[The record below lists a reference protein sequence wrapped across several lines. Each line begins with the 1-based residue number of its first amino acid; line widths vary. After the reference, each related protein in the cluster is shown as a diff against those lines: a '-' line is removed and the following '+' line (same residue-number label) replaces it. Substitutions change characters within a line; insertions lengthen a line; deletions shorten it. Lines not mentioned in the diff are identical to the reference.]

1 MDDNWDGVQNTF
13 DESNPDEQ
21 DGRDKDHPKIYVGWA
36 KHAMF
41 SQRNT
46 GWNDKISQGC
56 GREFRSGDWFYMPQ
70 KETLIPG
77 GNGTP
82 EGEKMKLAD
91 WGSAASGPWAVEG
104 GICGAQKGGYITC

>member
-1 MDDNWDGVQNTF
+1 MDDNWDQIQNTF
-13 DESNPDEQ
+13 DEGHADEQ

-41 SQRNT
+41 SQKNT
-46 GWNDKISQGC
+46 GFNDRLSQGC
-56 GREFRSGDWFYMPQ
+56 GREYRSDDWYYMPH

-82 EGEKMKLAD
+82 EGEKMKKVD
-91 WGSAASGPWAVEG
+91 WGSANSGPWAVEG
-104 GICGAQKGGYITC
+104 GICGAKKGGYTAC